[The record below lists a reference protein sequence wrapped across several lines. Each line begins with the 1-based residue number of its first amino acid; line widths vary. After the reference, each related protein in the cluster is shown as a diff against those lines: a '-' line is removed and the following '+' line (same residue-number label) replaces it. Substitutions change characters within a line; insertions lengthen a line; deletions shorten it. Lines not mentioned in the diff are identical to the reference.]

1 FVGQCEGI
9 IAEIKKQSNASPVV
23 VATGGLARM
32 ITEKSSAVDILDP
45 FLTLKGLELLYR
57 RNKPTTEK

>member
-1 FVGQCEGI
+1 M
-9 IAEIKKQSNASPVV
+9 KKQSNASPVV